1 MRRSDTHRTIDALWR
16 EEMPKIVGG
25 LMRVVRDLD
34 LAEELAQD
42 ALVAALETWPRTGVP
57 DNPGAWLMTAARRRG
72 IDRLR
77 HSRMADRHH
86 GALAHAMEQA
96 QRDADARA
104 EAMRDA
110 VIDDDVLRL
119 VFVACHPVLPDAA
132 RVALTLRLVGG
143 LTTDEIARAFLLPE
157 ATIAQRIV
165 RAKRTL
171 ARSGAVFEVPAREVL
186 PERLGAVLQVVYL
199 VFNEGYAA
207 SSGDD
212 WTRRELCTEAVRLG
226 RVLAALLPGEADV
239 HGLLALM
246 QLQASR
252 LAARTDAAGVPVL
265 LPDQDRR
272 LWDRALIDAGLAS
285 LARATAVRGPAPSGR
300 YALQAEIAACHA
312 RAAQPD
318 ATDWP
323 RIVAV
328 YDRLLALDGSP
339 VVALNRAVAVGMAR
353 GPAAALPLVDAL
365 SQTSE
370 LTGFHLLPGV
380 RGDLLAKL
388 ARHAEAAQA
397 FDAAAALAGTPRER
411 AWLARRAAACRA
423 DAVSG

>member
-1 MRRSDTHRTIDALWR
+1 MRRSDAHHTIDALWR
-16 EEMPKIVGG
+16 EEMPRIVGG

-57 DNPGAWLMTAARRRG
+57 DNPGAWLMTTARRRG

-86 GALAHAMEQA
+86 ATLAHAIEQA
-96 QRDADARA
+96 QHDADARA
-104 EAMRDA
+104 EAVRDDA
-110 VIDDDVLRL
+110 IDDDVLRL

-132 RVALTLRLVGG
+132 RVALTLRLIGG

-171 ARSGAVFEVPAREVL
+171 ARSGAAFEVPARDAL
-186 PERLGAVLQVVYL
+186 PERLDAVLQVVYL

-207 SSGDD
+207 SGGDD
-212 WTRRELCTEAVRLG
+212 WTRRDLCAEALRLG
-226 RVLAALLPGEADV
+226 GVLADLLPGEAEV

-252 LAARTDAAGVPVL
+252 LAARTDAAGAPIL

-272 LWDRALIDAGLAS
+272 LWDRVLIDAGLAS
-285 LARATAVRGPAPSGR
+285 LARAAAVRGAASPAA
-300 YALQAEIAACHA
+300 YALQAEVAACH
-312 RAAQPD
+312 
-318 ATDWP
+318 
-323 RIVAV
+323 
-328 YDRLLALDGSP
+328 
-339 VVALNRAVAVGMAR
+339 
-353 GPAAALPLVDAL
+353 
-365 SQTSE
+365 
-370 LTGFHLLPGV
+370 
-380 RGDLLAKL
+380 
-388 ARHAEAAQA
+388 
-397 FDAAAALAGTPRER
+397 
-411 AWLARRAAACRA
+411 
-423 DAVSG
+423 

>member
-1 MRRSDTHRTIDALWR
+1 MRRSDAHHTIDALWR

-57 DNPGAWLMTAARRRG
+57 DNPGAWLMTTARRRG

-77 HSRMADRHH
+77 HSRMVDRHH
-86 GALAHAMEQA
+86 GALAHAIEQA
-96 QRDADARA
+96 QHDADARA
-104 EAMRDA
+104 EAVRDDA
-110 VIDDDVLRL
+110 IDDDVLRL

-132 RVALTLRLVGG
+132 RVALTLRLIGG

-171 ARSGAVFEVPAREVL
+171 ARSGAAFEVPVRDAL
-186 PERLGAVLQVVYL
+186 PERLDAVLQVVYL

-207 SSGDD
+207 AG
-212 WTRRELCTEAVRLG
+212 G
-226 RVLAALLPGEADV
+226 VLADLLPGEAEV
-239 HGLLALM
+239 HGLRALM

-252 LAARTDAAGVPVL
+252 LAARTDAAGAPIL

-272 LWDRALIDAGLAS
+272 LWDRVLIDAGLAS
-285 LARATAVRGPAPSGR
+285 LARAAAVRGAASPAA
-300 YALQAEIAACHA
+300 YALQAEVAACHA
-312 RAAQPD
+312 RAARAGD
-318 ATDWP
+318 TDWP
-323 RIVAV
+323 RIVLA

-339 VVALNRAVAVGMAR
+339 VVALNRAVAVGMAD

-365 SQTSE
+365 QRVPA
-370 LTGFHLLPGV
+370 LAAYHLLPGV

-397 FDAAAALAGTPRER
+397 FDAAAALARTPREQ
-411 AWLARRAAACRA
+411 AWLAQRAADCRAAA
-423 DAVSG
+423 VPG

>member
-1 MRRSDTHRTIDALWR
+1 MHRSDAHHTIDALWR

-57 DNPGAWLMTAARRRG
+57 DNPGAWLMTTARRRG

-77 HSRMADRHH
+77 RSRMADRHH
-86 GALAHAMEQA
+86 ATLAHAIEQA
-96 QRDADARA
+96 QHDADARA
-104 EAMRDA
+104 EAVRDDA
-110 VIDDDVLRL
+110 IDDDVLRL

-132 RVALTLRLVGG
+132 RVALTLRLIGG

-171 ARSGAVFEVPAREVL
+171 ARSGAAFEVPARDAL
-186 PERLGAVLQVVYL
+186 PERLDAVLQVVYL

-207 SSGDD
+207 SGGDD
-212 WTRRELCTEAVRLG
+212 WTRRDLCAEALRLG
-226 RVLAALLPGEADV
+226 GVLADLLPGEAEV

-252 LAARTDAAGVPVL
+252 LAARTDAAGAPIL

-272 LWDRALIDAGLAS
+272 LWDRVLIDAGLAS
-285 LARATAVRGPAPSGR
+285 LARAAAVRGAASPAA
-300 YALQAEIAACHA
+300 YALQAEVAACHA
-312 RAAQPD
+312 RAARAGD
-318 ATDWP
+318 TDWP
-323 RIVAV
+323 RIVLA

-339 VVALNRAVAVGMAR
+339 VVALNRAVAVGMAD

-365 SQTSE
+365 QRVPA
-370 LTGFHLLPGV
+370 LAAYHLLPGV

-397 FDAAAALAGTPRER
+397 FDAAAALARTPREQ
-411 AWLARRAAACRA
+411 AWLAQRAADCRAAA
-423 DAVSG
+423 VPG